1 MRIQPGPFTGS
12 AYRQAISGSG
22 RMNKQERDQAEAS
35 VLTYLAESVSGAP
48 FYAVVN
54 DCSQATHLRSRTSDV
69 VRALIARGVVETFM
83 NHNDAVTPT
92 WARLTGTGIV
102 DRSASPR

>member
-22 RMNKQERDQAEAS
+22 RMNKQERAQAEAS

-48 FYAVVN
+48 F
-54 DCSQATHLRSRTSDV
+54 LR
-69 VRALIARGVVETFM
+69 GGQ
-83 NHNDAVTPT
+83 
-92 WARLTGTGIV
+92 RLQSGWLCQPELAPFGRFEV
-102 DRSASPR
+102 APGEPVGG